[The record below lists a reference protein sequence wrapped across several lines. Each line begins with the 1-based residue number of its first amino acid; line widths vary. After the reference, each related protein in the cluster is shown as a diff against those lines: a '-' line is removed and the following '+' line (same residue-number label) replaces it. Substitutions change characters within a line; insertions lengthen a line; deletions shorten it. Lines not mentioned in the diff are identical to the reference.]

1 MLNTF
6 SVLSFGH
13 SPLKIIHTFKHLAVF
28 QTAEN
33 TSLLNAFCLVFIII
47 YKMYY
52 DTFFTWDCKF
62 VWVSPMELSQLN
74 HCDAFFRHLYMLNIF
89 WYFHEANNSCHT
101 MFWFTKALVGFYW
114 YLLAHPNTDIP
125 IWAKSTLSITSAV
138 ALSLHVLGS
147 FVLFYCFPIPG
158 FLAVL
163 FYRHQPNKPDCHL
176 AILWKYSSSP
186 QACISAMNDK
196 RKPWLVLVTNLLF
209 NFLFHPLLPLA
220 LFFFFIIYPARS
232 VYGVVMRLMRNR
244 FPLLPGSLIWR
255 PCIPAALQSR
265 YKYGSWCRSWCLFKL
280 IENYY
285 LFVLSCF
292 VFLSSLIKNFY

>member
-1 MLNTF
+1 M
-6 SVLSFGH
+6 
-13 SPLKIIHTFKHLAVF
+13 
-28 QTAEN
+28 
-33 TSLLNAFCLVFIII
+33 
-47 YKMYY
+47 
-52 DTFFTWDCKF
+52 
-62 VWVSPMELSQLN
+62 
-74 HCDAFFRHLYMLNIF
+74 
-89 WYFHEANNSCHT
+89 
-101 MFWFTKALVGFYW
+101 
-114 YLLAHPNTDIP
+114 
-125 IWAKSTLSITSAV
+125 

-163 FYRHQPNKPDCHL
+163 FYRRQPNKPDSHL

-209 NFLFHPLLPLA
+209 NFFVSSPAPSCLV
-220 LFFFFIIYPARS
+220 FFFFTIYPARS

-265 YKYGSWCRSWCLFKL
+265 YKYGSWCCSQCLFEL

-285 LFVLSCF
+285 LSVSSCF
-292 VFLSSLIKNFY
+292 AFLSPLIKNLN